1 MSRRMYKQY
10 LLWMS
15 KGESDALDDL
25 SARSGL
31 SKANVLRKF
40 ILSKPIKERPSVDF
54 LELENEIYQIG
65 NNFNQLVRRAN
76 RLGTVSDSDK
86 KEAQRVYNK
95 VHRLLRE
102 WEKTW
107 R

>member
-15 KGESDALDDL
+15 KEESDALDDL
-25 SARSGL
+25 SSRSGL
-31 SKANVLRKF
+31 SKANVLRKC
-40 ILSKPIKERPSVDF
+40 ILSKPIKERPNVDF

-76 RLGTVSDSDK
+76 RLGTVSDSDI

>member
-1 MSRRMYKQY
+1 MTELCQRT
-10 LLWMS
+10 
-15 KGESDALDDL
+15 
-25 SARSGL
+25 GL
-31 SKANVLRKF
+31 SRANLLRKL
-40 ILSKPIKERPSVDF
+40 ILSKPIKERPNVDF

-76 RLGTVSDSDK
+76 RLGTVSDNDL

>member
-1 MSRRMYKQY
+1 MQRHRFIKYG
-10 LLWMS
+10 LW
-15 KGESDALDDL
+15 L
-25 SARSGL
+25 SEEENKAMTELCQKTGL
-31 SKANVLRKF
+31 SRANLLRKF
-40 ILSKPIKERPSVDF
+40 IMSQPIKERPNVNF

-76 RLGTVSDSDK
+76 RLGTVSDSDI

>member
-1 MSRRMYKQY
+1 MRRRTVDIHIMLNQEEGKKFDE
-10 LLWMS
+10 LCNKTNLTR
-15 KGESDALDDL
+15 LTL
-25 SARSGL
+25 I
-31 SKANVLRKF
+31 RKM
-40 ILSKPIKERPSVDF
+40 ILNCPIKEKPYAEF
-54 LELENEIYQIG
+54 LKVHDAINQIG

-76 RLGTVSDSDK
+76 RLGTVSDSDI
-86 KEAQRVYNK
+86 KEAQRVYNQ

>member
-1 MSRRMYKQY
+1 MQRHRFIKYG
-10 LLWMS
+10 LW
-15 KGESDALDDL
+15 L
-25 SARSGL
+25 SEEENKAMTELCQKTGL
-31 SKANVLRKF
+31 SRANLLRKF
-40 ILSKPIKERPSVDF
+40 IMSQPIKERPNVNF

-76 RLGTVSDSDK
+76 RLGTVSDRDI

>member
-1 MSRRMYKQY
+1 MQRHRFIKYG
-10 LLWMS
+10 LW
-15 KGESDALDDL
+15 L
-25 SARSGL
+25 SEEENKAMTELCQKTGL
-31 SKANVLRKF
+31 SRANLLRKF
-40 ILSKPIKERPSVDF
+40 IMSQPIKERPNVDF

-76 RLGTVSDSDK
+76 RLGTVSDSDI
-86 KEAQRVYNK
+86 KEAQRVSNK

>member
-1 MSRRMYKQY
+1 MQNHRFIKYG
-10 LLWMS
+10 LW
-15 KGESDALDDL
+15 L
-25 SARSGL
+25 SEEENKAMTELCQRTGL
-31 SKANVLRKF
+31 SRANLLRKL
-40 ILSKPIKERPSVDF
+40 ILSKPIKERPSVGF

-76 RLGTVSDSDK
+76 RLGTVSDSDI